1 MKRFS
6 FDPFSKRRIPIAWLL
21 LKKQP
26 TKLLVAV
33 LGVAFASI
41 LILMQLAIQDALYNS
56 SVAIFNKFNTDL
68 VVLNPQSAS
77 LTGIAGFPESRLA
90 DVYADKSVDDIY
102 PVRWRYVKWRLPGD
116 DMSRW
121 SIGIGINPS
130 QPVFNDPA
138 VKEQQGKLTVESR
151 VLYDVLSRPEFGP
164 VKELFNSGK
173 TVNAFVNDHRL
184 RVAGL
189 VRLGPSF
196 GYDASFITNIN
207 TINAIFPP
215 KEERI
220 IELGLVKLRPGADPV
235 QTASRIRKSL
245 SPDVTIMTRDD
256 LVSTEKSYWSTS
268 KPIGTVFAF
277 CAVMGLSVGSMM
289 VYQLLSMDVTFHLP
303 AYALMMSIGYRRLRL
318 ERIVFNE
325 GLILSVLGFPVAW
338 LVSSILCMLITANT
352 SLPMDLPLKTVV
364 ATFLLIVSMCCA
376 SSLFAMSKLNDAD
389 PSELFG

>member
-1 MKRFS
+1 MKNFFLR
-6 FDPFSKRRIPIAWLL
+6 PFAKRRIPIAWLL

-33 LGVAFASI
+33 LGVAFAAI

-77 LTGIAGFPESRLA
+77 LTGITGFPETRLS
-90 DVYADKSVDDIY
+90 DVYADKDVTAVY

-116 DMSRW
+116 NMNRW
-121 SIGIGINPS
+121 AIGVGINPT
-130 QPVFNDPA
+130 QPVFTD
-138 VKEQQGKLTVESR
+138 KDIQRQQSKLTTSNR
-151 VLYDVLSRPEFGP
+151 ILYDVLSRPEFGP
-164 VKELFNSGK
+164 VGKMYRSGK
-173 TVNAFVNDHRL
+173 TVTAFVDNR
-184 RVAGL
+184 RVKVDGL

-196 GYDASFITNIN
+196 GYDASFITNLE
-207 TINAIFPP
+207 TINDLFSAT
-215 KEERI
+215 EDRA
-220 IELGLVKLRPGADPV
+220 IELGLVKIKPGSNPAQV
-235 QTASRIRKSL
+235 AARIQKTL
-245 SPDVTIMTRDD
+245 QPDVVIVTKDD
-256 LVSTEKSYWSTS
+256 FVSTEKSFWSTS

-277 CAVMGLSVGSMM
+277 CAVMGLSVGCMM

-318 ERIVFNE
+318 ERIVFHE

-338 LVSSILCMLITANT
+338 IVSSALCMVITANT
-352 SLPMDLPLKTVV
+352 SLPMSLPLKTVG
-364 ATFLLIVSMCCA
+364 ATFVLIVSMCCA